1 MLMLFNTL
9 TRIKEPFQ
17 PSGDV
22 VGIYTCGPSV
32 YQYAHIGNFRTFIFE
47 DVLVRYLRFK
57 GYKVKR
63 VMNLTDIEDKAIMA
77 ARAEKKP
84 LIELTRYYSN
94 IFFEDM
100 ETLNLLPADVFP
112 KATEH
117 VPEMIYLIKKIMEN
131 GYAYREKD
139 GTIYYN
145 VSMFKD
151 YGKLSHAKL
160 RMGKKKIKR
169 DEWGEDTHI
178 ISDFALW
185 KSYEKEDGEAFWETE
200 FGKGRPGWHIECTAM
215 SYKHLCVRFDIHIG
229 GVDNIFPHHEN
240 VIAQNYAAFGSNPS
254 RYWLHCKHLTV
265 NGRKM
270 SKSAGNFFTLR
281 DLTGKGWEPMAIRY
295 LLLAM
300 NFRRRLN
307 FTFDGLKKAGE
318 TIDSICNLIERLKS
332 ANGTDDA
339 SGLIERTR
347 KKFEA
352 ALDDNLNTGKALNI
366 MEEFTG
372 DIEKMNPDS
381 RSAMEMLGLFGVF
394 DLILGLR
401 FFTSAESASH
411 VSWVATGE
419 GGT

>member
-1 MLMLFNTL
+1 MLKLFNTL

-17 PSGDV
+17 PLGDV

-32 YQYAHIGNFRTFIFE
+32 YQYAHIGNFRTFVFE

-57 GYKVKR
+57 GYKVRR

-77 ARAEKKP
+77 AREEKKT
-84 LIELTRYYSN
+84 LNELTQYYSK

-100 ETLNLLPADVFP
+100 ESMNMLPADVFP

-117 VPEMIYLIKKIMEN
+117 VPEMIDIIKKIMEN

-139 GTIYYN
+139 GTIYYI

-151 YGKLSHAKL
+151 YGKLSRAKL
-160 RMGKKKIKR
+160 RKGKKKIKR

-200 FGKGRPGWHIECTAM
+200 FGKGRPGWHIECSAM
-215 SYKHLCVRFDIHIG
+215 SYKHLCIRFDIHIG

-240 VIAQNYAAFGSNPS
+240 VIAQNYAAFGVNPS

-270 SKSAGNFFTLR
+270 SKSVGNFFTLR
-281 DLTGKGWEPMAIRY
+281 DLTGKGWKPMAIRY
-295 LLLAM
+295 LLLTM

-307 FTFDGLKKAGE
+307 FTFEGLEKAGE
-318 TIDSICNLIERLKS
+318 TIDRLCKLAERMKV
-332 ANGTDDA
+332 ADGNEDA
-339 SGLIERTR
+339 LALIERTR
-347 KKFEA
+347 RRFEA
-352 ALDDNLNTGKALNI
+352 ALDDNLNTGKALKI
-366 MEEFTG
+366 LEEFSG
-372 DIEKMNPDS
+372 KMEKTNPD
-381 RSAMEMLGLFGVF
+381 RQSAREILELFRVF
-394 DLILGLR
+394 DSILGLR
-401 FFTSAESASH
+401 FATSGGSASH
-411 VSWVATGE
+411 ASSAATGE
-419 GGT
+419 EGS